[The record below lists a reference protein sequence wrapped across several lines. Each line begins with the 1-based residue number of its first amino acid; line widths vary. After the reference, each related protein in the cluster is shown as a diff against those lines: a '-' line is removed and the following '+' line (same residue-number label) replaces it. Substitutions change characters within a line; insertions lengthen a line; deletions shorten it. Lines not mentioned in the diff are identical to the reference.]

1 MHSSCIDQGVAEDPH
16 GLDQE
21 ELLRL
26 VEHSLSI
33 SSFDASKLS
42 AAGVSLLTSTEEG
55 LTRRN
60 TMHCRVKSDVFV
72 PAGGRPNTIN
82 NDNWR
87 DFIDEHNVPSSKLIV
102 EGANIFIT
110 PEARQKL
117 YETAKV
123 AIVKDSSAN
132 KVSTV
137 YT

>member
-1 MHSSCIDQGVAEDPH
+1 M
-16 GLDQE
+16 
-21 ELLRL
+21 RL

-33 SSFDASKLS
+33 VAFDASKLS
-42 AAGVSLLTSTEEG
+42 PEGVSLSAATEKG
-55 LTRRN
+55 LTMRN
-60 TMHCRVKSDVFV
+60 TMHFRVKSDVFV

-132 KVSTV
+132 KVSTILCDGLMGS
-137 YT
+137 